1 MITLDIDIEKS
12 LEKMDQASEAKFL
25 ASRKDFLTL
34 DSTSLANRNQEI
46 NFGRGKVLFCCAF
59 AYCLMCTLLRLL
71 YSPTNFCAHR
81 LSPPVRDP

>member
-1 MITLDIDIEKS
+1 MITLGITIEKS

-46 NFGRGKVLFCCAF
+46 NFGNGRGKHSFFVVHS
-59 AYCLMCTLLRLL
+59 LLL
-71 YSPTNFCAHR
+71 
-81 LSPPVRDP
+81 